1 MFIAGLH
8 RVKTQLEG
16 RISTPTHLV
25 YLTLITGYVPVA
37 HPFAFQQP
45 QQKLLKTNSGPW
57 AGQALLRLV
66 PCTHTRE
73 AVLVGSGTQ
82 SSNYPTRDT

>member
-8 RVKTQLEG
+8 RANVQFEG
-16 RISTPTHLV
+16 RISTQTHLV
-25 YLTLITGYVPVA
+25 YLTLTTSYVPVA

-45 QQKLLKTNSGPW
+45 LQKVLKTNPGPW

-73 AVLVGSGTQ
+73 AVLVGSGTH
-82 SSNYPTRDT
+82 